1 MRYRIEAAGL
11 GHFELDIIGVHTHM
25 SCFLLP
31 PLLAAAS
38 RKRHHTE
45 EELALKKSEIT
56 RRRKNQSA
64 QRAEQD
70 KLETINRLL
79 KKQAGKRKKGAQD
92 DDDGGED
99 KNNGEGNDGNAGG
112 RGASGG
118 RNRFNTPSSYLRV
131 TCKVDGTKLSIP
143 EQSLEDVPAW
153 MQQSIPPIAETAL
166 SANDHEYRAIKV
178 LETPVVPLK
187 EPSYPAPKGKC
198 AVSKCDQQWKY
209 RGPKSKKVACGLEHL
224 KLIEAGA

>member
-1 MRYRIEAAGL
+1 L
-11 GHFELDIIGVHTHM
+11 L
-25 SCFLLP
+25 FLST
-31 PLLAAAS
+31 AAS

-79 KKQAGKRKKGAQD
+79 KKQAGKRKKGTQD

-99 KNNGEGNDGNAGG
+99 KTNGEGNDGNVGG

-118 RNRFNTPSSYLRV
+118 RNRFNTPPTYLRIS
-131 TCKVDGTKLSIP
+131 CKVDGTILSIP
-143 EQSLEDVPAW
+143 EQSLQDVPAW
-153 MQQSIPPIAETAL
+153 MQQSIPPIAEAAAS
-166 SANDHEYRAIKV
+166 SANEQGYRAIEV
-178 LETPVVPLK
+178 LETPIVPLK
-187 EPSYPAPKGKC
+187 ESSYPAPKGKC